1 MTDVNLTSEQILTLK
16 HHGEDYKEWL
26 ASEKG
31 KADIQEHIQHERYFK
46 ENLSRENLSKMTED
60 KFKQIWKKSWAGKF
74 WLNKDW
80 YIKNKLVDPNHC
92 CEVYCPGL

>member
-31 KADIQEHIQHERYFK
+31 KADKNIFNMNAI
-46 ENLSRENLSKMTED
+46 SKKTYPE
-60 KFKQIWKKSWAGKF
+60 KTSVK
-74 WLNKDW
+74 
-80 YIKNKLVDPNHC
+80 
-92 CEVYCPGL
+92 